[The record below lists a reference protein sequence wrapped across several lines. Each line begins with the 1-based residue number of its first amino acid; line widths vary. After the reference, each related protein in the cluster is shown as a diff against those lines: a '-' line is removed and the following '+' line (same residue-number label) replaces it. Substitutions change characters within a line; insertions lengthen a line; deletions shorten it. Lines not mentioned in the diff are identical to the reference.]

1 MFSKRLPGDLTD
13 SPFFEALSLAKKAE
27 AYIDLTV
34 STPLAVG
41 LAPNLISAIFQT
53 QDRWTIWD
61 PSACGATFA
70 RDAVA
75 KYYAER
81 GGSFSPE
88 EILLTASTSEAYS
101 IIFKTFCNAGD
112 TVLTPLPG
120 YPLLDTLAGLE
131 YLQCYPYFLKQ
142 RGNRWVL
149 DEDSLLSAPETAKIF
164 LLVSPHN
171 PTGYCISEREWKTV
185 LDFCAERKMIIVVD
199 EVFGDYLHDAKVARS
214 WLWDATNVPVFW
226 LNGLSKTVGSPEL
239 KLGWIAYHAGVN
251 QNAVKRA
258 LEYVADAY
266 LSVSS
271 TAQALAEPL
280 LANSLEYQKSIQI
293 RLQNNLATLRHAF
306 PDTKMFPNVQGGWYA
321 AIHIQGADDEVLTL
335 QLLAEAHVLVQPGF
349 FFDFNTDGWIVISL
363 LAEESLF
370 SKGVTA
376 IQKFLSLH

>member
-1 MFSKRLPGDLTD
+1 MFSKRLPEDLTE

-41 LAPNLISAIFQT
+41 LAPNLTPAISQT
-53 QDRWTIWD
+53 QDRWATWD

-70 RDAVA
+70 REAVA

-81 GGSFSPE
+81 GGTFSPE

-101 IIFKTFCNAGD
+101 IIFKTFCDAGD

-142 RGNRWVL
+142 RGSHWAL
-149 DEDSLLSAPETAKIF
+149 DEDTLLSAPDTAKIF

-199 EVFGDYLHDAKVARS
+199 EVFGDYLHDVKVARS
-214 WLWDATNVPVFW
+214 WLWDATEVPVFW

-239 KLGWIAYHAGVN
+239 KLGWIAYRAGVN

-293 RLQNNLATLRHAF
+293 RLQNNLITLRHAF
-306 PDTKMFPNVQGGWYA
+306 PDTKMLPNVQGGWYA
-321 AIHIQGADDEVLTL
+321 AIHIQGADDEELTL
-335 QLLAEAHVLVQPGF
+335 QLLTEAHVLTQPGF
-349 FFDFNTDGWIVISL
+349 FFDFNTDGWIVVSL

-376 IQKFLSLH
+376 IQKFL